1 MSEEHSER
9 LLTDFSI
16 GYAPILDAV
25 PARESE
31 SSKRKGNV
39 RSVMYVLFE
48 WLACASGQGT
58 PVFFARSRQTWRFP
72 SKQFYNRY
80 IGAEDLQAKNRVV
93 TYLGSSC
100 GAEGLGLV

>member
-1 MSEEHSER
+1 M
-9 LLTDFSI
+9 
-16 GYAPILDAV
+16 AK
-25 PARESE
+25 
-31 SSKRKGNV
+31 KRAGPKGKGNV

-48 WLACASGQGT
+48 WAACASGQGT

-72 SKQFYNRY
+72 SKLFYNRH
-80 IGAEDLQAKNRVV
+80 IWAEDLQAKKRVV